1 MRNISQILRS
11 IKDYK
16 GFKTNAELAEFLGV
30 GRSAISNWIARET
43 IDEKLIMEKIP
54 EIRPEFLRSG
64 QLPMTEQNDLIS
76 ILLKRIDRLERTIAD
91 LEEQIK
97 KKGAD

>member
-1 MRNISQILRS
+1 LKNINHILRS

-30 GRSAISNWIARET
+30 GKSAISNWIARET
-43 IDEKLIMEKIP
+43 IDESLIMEKIP

-64 QLPMTEQNDLIS
+64 QFPMTEQNDIIN
-76 ILLKRIDRLERTIAD
+76 ILLQKIERIERKIEQLEKE
-91 LEEQIK
+91 LK
-97 KKGAD
+97 

>member
-1 MRNISQILRS
+1 MKNINHILQS

-30 GRSAISNWIARET
+30 GGSAISNWIARGKM
-43 IDEKLIMEKIP
+43 DESLIIEKIP

-64 QLPMTEQNDLIS
+64 QFPMTEQNDI
-76 ILLKRIDRLERTIAD
+76 INVLLQKIERMERKIEQLEKE
-91 LEEQIK
+91 LK
-97 KKGAD
+97 

>member
-1 MRNISQILRS
+1 MRNVNHILQS

-30 GRSAISNWIARET
+30 GRSAISNWIARGKM
-43 IDEKLIMEKIP
+43 DESLIMEKIP

-64 QLPMTEQNDLIS
+64 QFPMTEQNDIIN
-76 ILLKRIDRLERTIAD
+76 ILLQKIERMERKIEQLEKE
-91 LEEQIK
+91 LK
-97 KKGAD
+97 

>member
-1 MRNISQILRS
+1 MDRNISHILRS

-30 GRSAISNWIARET
+30 GRSAISNWIARGKM
-43 IDEKLIMEKIP
+43 DESLIMEKIP

-64 QLPMTEQNDLIS
+64 QFPMTEQNDIIN
-76 ILLKRIDRLERTIAD
+76 ILLQKIERMERKIEQLEKE
-91 LEEQIK
+91 LK
-97 KKGAD
+97 

>member
-1 MRNISQILRS
+1 MKNINYILQS

-30 GRSAISNWIARET
+30 GRSAISNWIARGKM
-43 IDEKLIMEKIP
+43 DESLIMEKIP

-64 QLPMTEQNDLIS
+64 QFPMTEQNDIIS
-76 ILLKRIDRLERTIAD
+76 ILLQKIERMERKIEQLEKE
-91 LEEQIK
+91 LK
-97 KKGAD
+97 